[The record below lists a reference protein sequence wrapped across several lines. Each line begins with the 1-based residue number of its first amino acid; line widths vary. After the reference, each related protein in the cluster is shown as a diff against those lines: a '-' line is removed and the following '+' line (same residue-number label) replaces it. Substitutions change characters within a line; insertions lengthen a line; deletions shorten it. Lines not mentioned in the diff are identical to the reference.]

1 MKLIAN
7 SLIEHNGEIYYP
19 GAVLPE
25 ADTAT
30 QESWLGKGIA
40 VKSDYP
46 ADEAP
51 ADMTPENGETIT
63 GHLDPEQLSAMTI
76 QHLKNLAED
85 IGADTKACKAKDDY
99 VQAIVAVEV
108 EAPADGALEDEPHV

>member
-7 SLIEHNGEIYYP
+7 SLIEHDGEIYYP
-19 GAVLPE
+19 GAFLPE

-30 QESWLGKGIA
+30 QESWLGKGLA
-40 VKSDYP
+40 VKSDDP

-51 ADMTPENGETIT
+51 ANGAPEDGEAIT

-76 QHLKNLAED
+76 QQLKKLAED
-85 IGADTKACKAKDDY
+85 IGADTKACKVKDDY
-99 VQAIVAVEV
+99 VQAIAAVEV
-108 EAPADGALEDEPHV
+108 EAPANGAPEDEPHV